1 MQLVTFEHNGSA
13 KPGVRCRRQIIGL
26 QAAGFS
32 TLLHLIQGGSEALQ
46 RIKTWVDNPPKDE
59 IVPLAN
65 ARILALCQIPKDYLC
80 GFELP

>member
-13 KPGVRCRRQIIGL
+13 KPGVIVGDKIIGL

-46 RIKTWVDNPPKDE
+46 RIKTWVDNPPK
-59 IVPLAN
+59 
-65 ARILALCQIPKDYLC
+65 
-80 GFELP
+80 